1 MINDSFSIIVEGW
14 RFLPH
19 SYAIA
24 NQFQLLEMLKHPN
37 LEIYHQDI
45 PYLDENWQ
53 PAIGLLN
60 AIDERAIANIPE
72 PSEAVKADA
81 TLRIS
86 VPYNFAPSNT
96 QRTCLFATTEWGILH
111 NEDFRIVGAPSLREG
126 HDNSDIIIIT
136 PSQWSRTGFIRSG
149 ANPDRT
155 IVIPCGI
162 NPNIYKPLTKLE
174 RETVRKN
181 LGWEGFVFLNI
192 GAATPNKGIDLLLKA
207 FAVVVESHPEAR
219 LVLKGEEAI
228 YSSDSL
234 IAQYIDEM
242 TFEEAEKVL
251 PRVAYVGDTLSFEKM
266 AQLYQAA
273 DAYVSLYLA
282 EGFNLPALEA
292 IACGLPV
299 ICTKGGPTDD
309 FTTPEF
315 AWQVESTLQEGTSK
329 DREIFRLMPDLE
341 CAIALMK
348 NIIEQP
354 DLRDRAKVAGPK
366 FATAGF
372 TWKQVTD
379 QLLKVLLPTIRSAIP
394 LQCRAWDSDR
404 DVKSKI

>member
-1 MINDSFSIIVEGW
+1 MRIIVEGW

-24 NQFQLLEMLKHPN
+24 NQFQLLEMLKYPN
-37 LEIYHQDI
+37 LEIFHKDI

-53 PAIGLLN
+53 PTIGLLD
-60 AIDERAIANIPE
+60 ATAETAIANIPQ
-72 PSEAVKADA
+72 PSESLEADA

-96 QRTCLFATTEWGILH
+96 KRTCLFATTEWGILH
-111 NEDFRIVGAPSLREG
+111 NENFRITGSASLREG
-126 HDNSDIIIIT
+126 HKNSDIIIIT
-136 PSQWSRTGFIRSG
+136 PSHWSRTGFIRSG

-162 NPNIYKPLTKLE
+162 DPHIYKPLTKLE
-174 RETVRKN
+174 REDLRKQ
-181 LGWEGFVFLNI
+181 LGWDGFVFLNV
-192 GAATPNKGIDLLLKA
+192 GAGTPNKGLDLLLKA
-207 FAVVVESHPEAR
+207 FAVVVESYPEAR
-219 LVLKGEEAI
+219 LVLKGEESV
-228 YSSDSL
+228 YESDSL
-234 IAQYIDEM
+234 IAQNIDEM
-242 TFEEAEKVL
+242 TFDEAEKVL
-251 PRVAYVGDTLSFEKM
+251 PRMAYIGETLSFEKM

-282 EGFNLPALEA
+282 EGFNMPALEA

-315 AWQVESTLQEGTSK
+315 AWHVESTFQAGTSNSQQ
-329 DREIFRLMPDLE
+329 IFRLMPNLE
-341 CAIALMK
+341 HSIALMK

-354 DLRDRAKVAGPK
+354 ELCDRARVAGPK
-366 FATAGF
+366 FVKAGF
-372 TWKQVTD
+372 TWKHVVD
-379 QLLKVLLPTIRSAIP
+379 QLLEVLLPTI
-394 LQCRAWDSDR
+394 
-404 DVKSKI
+404 

>member
-1 MINDSFSIIVEGW
+1 MRIIVEGW

-24 NQFQLLEMLKHPN
+24 NQFQLLEMLKYPH
-37 LEIYHQDI
+37 LEIFHKDI

-53 PAIGLLN
+53 PVTGLLDATAEA
-60 AIDERAIANIPE
+60 AIKNIPH
-72 PSEAVKADA
+72 PWASLKADA

-96 QRTCLFATTEWGILH
+96 KRTCLFATTEWGILH
-111 NEDFRIVGAPSLREG
+111 NENFRITGAASLREG
-126 HDNSDIIIIT
+126 HSNSDIIIIT
-136 PSQWSRTGFIRSG
+136 PSHWSKTGFIRSG

-155 IVIPCGI
+155 IVIPCGTDQ
-162 NPNIYKPLTKLE
+162 NIYKPLTKSE
-174 RETVRKN
+174 REALRKQ
-181 LGWEGFVFLNI
+181 LGWDGFVFLNV
-192 GAATPNKGIDLLLKA
+192 GAGSPNKGIDLLLKA
-207 FAVVVESHPEAR
+207 FSVVAESYPEAR
-219 LVLKGEEAI
+219 LVLKGEESI
-228 YSSDSL
+228 YESDSL
-234 IAQYIDEM
+234 IAQNIDEL

-251 PRVAYVGDTLSFEKM
+251 PRMAYIGETLPFAKM

-309 FTTPEF
+309 FTTPDF
-315 AWQVESTLQEGTSK
+315 AWHVESTFQEGTSN
-329 DREIFRLMPDLE
+329 DRQIFRLMPDLE
-341 CAIALMK
+341 HSIALMK

-354 DLRDRAKVAGPK
+354 ELCDRSREAGPK
-366 FATAGF
+366 FVATGF
-372 TWKQVTD
+372 TWKHVTD
-379 QLLKVLLPTIRSAIP
+379 QLLEVLVPTIRSP
-394 LQCRAWDSDR
+394 N
-404 DVKSKI
+404 